1 MTETDIVTILSG
13 SLLGDYPAVIDDF
26 DANLYAIE
34 IFKKLLDI
42 DANGR
47 IESSYFHISNTL
59 SNPSSAFNYQ
69 ENIIRTGRNYLDKLT
84 DEILPGTIGK
94 KLSAIIEP
102 STLSGIDDQIRA
114 SLLKER
120 ERLAGLFNSMANVPV
135 VFANTITD

>member
-13 SLLGDYPAVIDDF
+13 SLLGDYPSVIDDF
-26 DANLYAIE
+26 DANTFAIE

-42 DANGR
+42 DTNGR

-69 ENIIRTGRNYLDKLT
+69 EKIIRTGREYLDKLT

-94 KLSAIIEP
+94 KLSAIIDP
-102 STLSGIDDQIRA
+102 NTLSGITSEIRV

-120 ERLAGLFNSMANVPV
+120 DRLAGLFNSMANVPV

>member
-13 SLLGDYPAVIDDF
+13 SLLGDYPPVIDDF
-26 DANLYAIE
+26 DANINAIE

-42 DANGR
+42 DTNGG

-69 ENIIRTGRNYLDKLT
+69 EKIIRTGREYLDKLT
-84 DEILPGTIGK
+84 DEILPGTIGP
-94 KLSAIIEP
+94 KLSAIIDP
-102 STLSGIDDQIRA
+102 NTLSGITSEVRV

-120 ERLAGLFNSMANVPV
+120 DRLAGLFNSMANVPV

>member
-26 DANLYAIE
+26 DANTFAVE
-34 IFKKLLDI
+34 IFKKLLDV
-42 DANGR
+42 DTNGR

-59 SNPSSAFNYQ
+59 SNPSSAFNHQ
-69 ENIIRTGRNYLDKLT
+69 EKIIRTGREYLDKLT
-84 DEILPGTIGK
+84 DEILPGTIGP
-94 KLSAIIEP
+94 KLSAIIDP
-102 STLSGIDDQIRA
+102 NTLSGITSEGRT

-120 ERLAGLFNSMANVPV
+120 DRLAGLFNSMANVPV